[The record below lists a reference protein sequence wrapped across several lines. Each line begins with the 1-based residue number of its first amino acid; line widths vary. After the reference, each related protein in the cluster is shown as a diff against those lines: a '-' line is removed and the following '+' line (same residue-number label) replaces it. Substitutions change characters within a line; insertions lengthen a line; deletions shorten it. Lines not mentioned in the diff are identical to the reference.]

1 MSESSRTLEPVKF
14 PRYERRGLFMGLK
27 WYQLLLL
34 AAGILTG
41 SVASATSGPG
51 GLFTSGPMWLSLM
64 LLGLLQYSR
73 IPYPVWATQ
82 IIMFFYRSAI
92 KQTRFL
98 ARPESAL
105 LAGRLVLPGGLGNL
119 EFRRAAKGE
128 CFIVDPKGREAI
140 AVLRCTTRSFALLDA
155 DDKAWAVQAWSRVQ
169 AGMAQ
174 RSSIARITVQD
185 YTVPYPSTA
194 LRDFY
199 DRSVPGKSRAGAG
212 LTWGERAY
220 EDLIAAAGSTMSHD
234 LLVALVVD
242 TAKARRRIKES
253 GGGLTGLERMLRL
266 EVEAITTALGTHSV
280 KVDEWLPEEGVLGVV
295 HGAFDPAAVAGQPWD
310 PRTELPAALADR
322 QPDVDSQ
329 PRALAAGPMAV
340 EEHWTYLRTDSGF
353 HQTFWIAEWPRQKV
367 FPGFLHPLIYV
378 GEFRHTVTQV
388 IRTVPTVEALRDIR
402 SAQEAHETR
411 RRINTRFDRPLT
423 REQKAEEEEV
433 AQREEEIVA
442 GHGDVRPA
450 AYVTISAATLD
461 DLARHRQELES
472 AAAGAFVE
480 LRLLAGQQWA
490 AYVAGALPF
499 GRGLR

>member
-1 MSESSRTLEPVKF
+1 MSENSRTLEPVKF

-34 AAGILTG
+34 ACGVLVA
-41 SVASATSGPG
+41 SVASAANGPV
-51 GLFTSGPMWLSLM
+51 GLFASGPMWLGLM

-73 IPYPVWATQ
+73 IPYPVWAGHAVL
-82 IIMFFYRSAI
+82 FFHRSLVS
-92 KQTRFL
+92 QTRFL
-98 ARPESAL
+98 VRPERAV
-105 LAGRLVLPGGLGNL
+105 LAGRLALPGGLGNL
-119 EFRRAAKGE
+119 ELRRTSRGE
-128 CFIVDPKGREAI
+128 SFIIDARGKEAI
-140 AVLRCTTRSFALLDA
+140 AVLRCSTRSFALLDT

-174 RSSIARITVQD
+174 RSTVARIAVQD
-185 YTVPYPSTA
+185 YTVPYPSKA

-199 DRSVPGKSRAGAG
+199 EQAVPERTGGTGELS
-212 LTWGERAY
+212 WGERSY
-220 EDLIAAAGSTMSHD
+220 EDLISAAGSAMSHD
-234 LLVALVVD
+234 LLLTLVVD

-253 GGGLTGLERMLRL
+253 GGGLVGVERVLRL

-280 KVDEWLPEEGVLGVV
+280 KVEEWLPEDGILDVLR
-295 HGAFDPAAVAGQPWD
+295 GAFDPAAVAVH
-310 PRTELPAALADR
+310 RSAPAAEPKRNSDTASRL
-322 QPDVDSQ
+322 PS
-329 PRALAAGPMAV
+329 GPMAV
-340 EEHWTYLRTDSGF
+340 EEHWTYVRTDSGF

-378 GEFRHTVTQV
+378 GDFRHTVTEV
-388 IRTVPTVEALRDIR
+388 IRAVPTTEALRDIR

-450 AYVTISAATLD
+450 AYVTITAATLE

-490 AYVAGALPF
+490 AFVAGALPF

>member
-1 MSESSRTLEPVKF
+1 MSENSRTLEAVKF
-14 PRYERRGLFMGLK
+14 PRYERRGLFLGLK
-27 WYQLLLL
+27 WYQLLFL
-34 AAGILTG
+34 ACGVLVA
-41 SVASATSGPG
+41 SVASAASGPI
-51 GLFTSGPMWLSLM
+51 GLFASGPMWLTLM

-73 IPYPVWATQ
+73 IPYPVWANHAVV
-82 IIMFFYRSAI
+82 FFYRALV

-98 ARPESAL
+98 VRPERAVLS
-105 LAGRLVLPGGLGNL
+105 GRLALPGGLGDL
-119 EFRRAAKGE
+119 ELRRTSRGE
-128 CFIVDPKGREAI
+128 SFIIDARGKDAI
-140 AVLRCTTRSFALLDA
+140 AVLRCSTRSFALLDA

-174 RSSIARITVQD
+174 RSTVSRIAVQD
-185 YTVPYPSTA
+185 YTVPYPSQA

-199 DRSVPGKSRAGAG
+199 EHAVPQRIGDTGELS
-212 LTWGERAY
+212 WGERSY
-220 EDLIAAAGSTMSHD
+220 EDLVSAAGSAMSHD
-234 LLVALVVD
+234 LLLTLVVD

-253 GGGLTGLERMLRL
+253 GGGLVGVERVLRL
-266 EVEAITTALGTHSV
+266 EVEAMTTALGTHNV
-280 KVDEWLPEEGVLGVV
+280 KVEEWLPEDGILDVLR
-295 HGAFDPAAVAGQPWD
+295 GAFDPAAIAAPVRPPAPVGAHLD
-310 PRTELPAALADR
+310 PESDSDSKLP
-322 QPDVDSQ
+322 S
-329 PRALAAGPMAV
+329 GPMAV

-367 FPGFLHPLIYV
+367 IPGFLHPLIYV
-378 GEFRHTVTQV
+378 GDFRHTVTEV
-388 IRTVPTVEALRDIR
+388 IRAVPTTEALRDIR

-411 RRINTRFDRPLT
+411 RRINAHFDRPLT

-450 AYVTISAATLD
+450 AYVTITAATLE

-490 AYVAGALPF
+490 AFVAGALPL

>member
-1 MSESSRTLEPVKF
+1 MSENSRALEAVKF

-34 AAGILTG
+34 AAGVL
-41 SVASATSGPG
+41 VASTASALRGPV
-51 GLFTSGPMWLSLM
+51 GLFASGPMWLSLI

-73 IPYPVWATQ
+73 IPYPVWAGHAAL
-82 IIMFFYRSAI
+82 FFYRLAA

-98 ARPESAL
+98 AMPERAA
-105 LAGRLVLPGGLGNL
+105 LAGRLALPGGLGNL
-119 EFRRAAKGE
+119 ELRRTSNGE
-128 CFIVDPKGREAI
+128 SFIMDARGKEAI
-140 AVLRCTTRSFALLDA
+140 AVLRCSTRSFALLDS

-174 RSSIARITVQD
+174 RSNVARIAVQD
-185 YTVPYPSTA
+185 YTVPYPSSA

-199 DRSVPGKSRAGAG
+199 ERIAPKQASTLKE
-212 LTWGERAY
+212 LTWGQRAY
-220 EDLIAAAGSTMSHD
+220 KDLIAAAGSAMSHD
-234 LLVALVVD
+234 LLLVLVVD

-253 GGGLTGLERMLRL
+253 GGGLVGVEQVLRL
-266 EVEAITTALGTHSV
+266 EVEAMTTALGTHNV
-280 KVDEWLPEEGVLGVV
+280 RVEEWLPETGLLDVV
-295 HGAFDPAAVAGQPWD
+295 RGAFDPAAAVRQSAVFTIAPGPQNDTEPKAPGVA
-310 PRTELPAALADR
+310 T
-322 QPDVDSQ
+322 
-329 PRALAAGPMAV
+329 GPMAV
-340 EEHWTYLRTDSGF
+340 EEHWTFVRTDSGF

-378 GEFRHTVTQV
+378 GDFRHTVTEV
-388 IRTVPTVEALRDIR
+388 IRAVPTTEALRDIR

-423 REQKAEEEEV
+423 REQRAEEEEV
-433 AQREEEIVA
+433 TQREEEIVA

-450 AYVTISAATLD
+450 AYVTITAGTLN
-461 DLARHRQELES
+461 DLARYRQELES

-490 AYVAGALPF
+490 AFVAGALPF